1 MGLALLNTQSG
12 KVVAIVA
19 TDLNAAET
27 AYNGAYPDDS
37 IIPGSNFFDWDTSQ
51 LIVTGTH
58 WHVYADNG
66 LDYALSADDYDDMK
80 TKLAAFPGA
89 PKPLSTEEIIADY
102 SLLPTSTG
110 GGGGGGGGTPPD
122 NTKTPIGYNVHFG
135 QATTHADYT
144 TAAIPNTI
152 NVIKQ
157 CGGNLCRGDVNMSG
171 SGVPTNSSWDPWVTA
186 CVAAGIGVMAVVS
199 VSSATGTTPDTSSN
213 AAIQAQ
219 YDAQY
224 NLGYVK
230 MFGFMTTYRGKVTWL
245 CHGSEL
251 DVLDQNGFK
260 LQHASGSGPLSNGS
274 EQCADPTGAGTPAS
288 PYRWA
293 QANNAGGA
301 LAWDMTRY
309 GIVFYFIK
317 GMIDGAN
324 AACAAGGFPPP
335 NHGMNYASYHTGRQE
350 RFCKDFKDRVVK
362 IYSGAQ
368 GTPTTGA
375 LKTTK
380 ILDWVGND
388 WYNQEENG
396 TDSTHYVYSTTVSM
410 KNTAAF
416 RLKKLFKDKGYCTM
430 IGFTECGFK
439 NLNTGGTEP
448 YNGTTKFL
456 HQKLMVTQYW
466 PYFDF
471 IIFYEALNEPNARST
486 STTGEQ
492 YLGQQTGT
500 VDVLT
505 TPSPTVTGMKTIAF
519 YPKPTP

>member
-1 MGLALLNTQSG
+1 MGLALLDTKSG
-12 KVVAIVA
+12 KTVAVIA
-19 TDLNAAET
+19 ADLDAAET
-27 AYNGAYPDDS
+27 LYNGAYPDDEV
-37 IIPGSNFFDWDTSQ
+37 IPGSLFYPNCDTSR
-51 LIVTGTH
+51 LITSGTK
-58 WHVYADNG
+58 WHVWGANKGEYAI
-66 LDYALSADDYDDMK
+66 SAVDYDDMK
-80 TKLAAFPGA
+80 AQLLANFSTKAV
-89 PKPLSTEEIIADY
+89 TTDEIIADY

-110 GGGGGGGGTPPD
+110 GGGGGGGTVD
-122 NTKTPIGYNVHFG
+122 ITKTPIGFNVHFG
-135 QATTHADYT
+135 QGTTHPDYT

-157 CGGNLCRGDVNMSG
+157 CGGNHCRCDVNMSN
-171 SGVPTNSSWDPWVTA
+171 SGVPTNASFDPWVTA
-186 CVAAGIGVMAVVS
+186 CVAAGISIMVVVS

-224 NLGYVK
+224 NLGYAK

-274 EQCADPTGAGTPAS
+274 EQIGDPTGSGTPSS

-293 QANNAGGA
+293 NANNAGGV
-301 LAWDMTRY
+301 LAWDCTRQ

-324 AACAAGGFPPP
+324 AACAAGGFASPY
-335 NHGMNYASYHTGRQE
+335 HGMNYASYHTGRQE
-350 RFCKDFKDRVVK
+350 RFCKDFRDRVVK

-368 GTPTTGA
+368 GTPTTGS

-388 WYNQEENG
+388 WYSQEENG
-396 TDSTHYVYSTTVSM
+396 TDSTKYVYTTAVSM
-410 KNTAAF
+410 KNTAAY

-448 YNGTTKFL
+448 YNGTTQFL
-456 HQKLMVTQYW
+456 FQKLLVTQYW
-466 PYFDF
+466 PYLDF
-471 IIFYEALNEPNARST
+471 IIFYEAGNEPNARST

-492 YLGQQTGT
+492 YLGQQTLT
-500 VDVLT
+500 IDVLT
-505 TPSPTVTGMKTIAF
+505 TPDPTVTGMKTIAF
-519 YPKPTP
+519 YPKPTA